1 MTIPPELYGPL
12 SIIMTAIA
20 TAITLWATSKWGN
33 GKTKHHDDDEDD
45 DGLNG
50 VEV

>member
-1 MTIPPELYGPL
+1 MIPPELYGPL

-33 GKTKHHDDDEDD
+33 GKKSKSHDDDDD
-45 DGLNG
+45 LNG